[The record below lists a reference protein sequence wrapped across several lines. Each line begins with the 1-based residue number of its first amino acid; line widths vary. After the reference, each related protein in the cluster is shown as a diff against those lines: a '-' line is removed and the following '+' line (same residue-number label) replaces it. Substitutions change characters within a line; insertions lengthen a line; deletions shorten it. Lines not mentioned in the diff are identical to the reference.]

1 MIDFYLILVCT
12 IGLLILFG
20 IGWYEKFNKWRRCE
34 MKRSIEWHKKCLGN
48 HTAAMFRKFYELQKD
63 VNELR
68 WQMRRLIDDLGYEFV
83 RRNEYPEMDMRK
95 VKEDRNVCTC
105 CGRPKVPV
113 PPPYGPTGVPPLY
126 GPTGKVG
133 P

>member
-1 MIDFYLILVCT
+1 MRNYLGV
-12 IGLLILFG
+12 
-20 IGWYEKFNKWRRCE
+20 NKKDVTNKYIE
-34 MKRSIEWHKKCLGN
+34 SI
-48 HTAAMFRKFYELQKD
+48 YIQLQKD